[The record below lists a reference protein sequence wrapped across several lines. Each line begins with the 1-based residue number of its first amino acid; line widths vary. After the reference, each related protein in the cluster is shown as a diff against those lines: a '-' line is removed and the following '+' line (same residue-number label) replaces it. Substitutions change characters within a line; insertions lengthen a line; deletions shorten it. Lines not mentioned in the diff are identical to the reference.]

1 MAVLTPALTT
11 KPGLCPG
18 LVVNAGVNAGVNAA
32 QRHANLALL
41 SLRVNTP
48 PFYKKGGP
56 RYGCL
61 IAS

>member
-18 LVVNAGVNAGVNAA
+18 LVVNAGVNAA